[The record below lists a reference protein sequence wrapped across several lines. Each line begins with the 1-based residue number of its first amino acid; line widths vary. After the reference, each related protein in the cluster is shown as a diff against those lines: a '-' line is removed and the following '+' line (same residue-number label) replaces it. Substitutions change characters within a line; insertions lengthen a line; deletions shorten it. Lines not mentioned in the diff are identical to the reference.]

1 MKQLLSS
8 LAVFSLVAV
17 AVPAVAQEA
26 MPRMERA
33 QASIS
38 EADFVAR
45 RTQALRAADANGDG
59 QVSAEER
66 LAQRQ
71 KMRSE
76 RMEAR
81 FTRLDTNADGQISRE
96 EFMADHAQMGHMSR
110 TRGEG
115 ARHNARRMAGHGAHQ
130 RGEGRMQ
137 AMADRT
143 VDIAS
148 VEQKAR
154 ESFARMDANR
164 DGQLSA
170 EERRAAR
177 QTMRESRRGERT
189 ARQPSPSMPV
199 SE

>member
-59 QVSAEER
+59 QVTAEER

-71 KMRSE
+71 KMRTE

-96 EFMADHAQMGHMSR
+96 EFTSGHAQMGHMSR

-115 ARHNARRMAGHGAHQ
+115 TRHNARRMAGHGAHH
-130 RGEGRMQ
+130 RDGGRMQ

-148 VEQKAR
+148 IEQKAR

-164 DGQLSA
+164 DGQVSA
-170 EERRAAR
+170 EERRADR
-177 QTMRESRRGERT
+177 QAMRESRRGERT